1 MAFEENSSPQPGSG
15 AKSDPDSQIIRRPFS
30 VTLLIILGLSIV
42 GFNLVRLTQTLS
54 QWTFLNA
61 LRSYLPAYLALTA
74 IAWGSIGLTI
84 VWGLWTGK
92 HWAPNVV
99 RIGYVI
105 FLIYYWLDTLLVTNP
120 AGRGS
125 NQALIICLQII
136 SLVFVFGI
144 FASPATKKYY
154 RRNQ

>member
-1 MAFEENSSPQPGSG
+1 MALEENLTPQPATGVE
-15 AKSDPDSQIIRRPFS
+15 SDPDSQVLRRPFS

-54 QWTFLNA
+54 QWTYLLT
-61 LRSYLPAYLALTA
+61 LRSYLPAYLALSA
-74 IAWGSIGLTI
+74 IVWCSVGLTVI
-84 VWGLWTGK
+84 WGLWTGK
-92 HWAPNVV
+92 HWAPNAV
-99 RIGYVI
+99 RIAYVV
-105 FLIYYWLDTLLVTNP
+105 FLIYYWLDTFLVTNP

-125 NQALIICLQII
+125 NQVLIICLQII

-144 FASPATKKYY
+144 FASPGAKKYY